1 MNKTITQKLSES
13 IQNAWRGVRTT
24 ISRFADEYDIASTPS
39 FFIFMAVV
47 TAGVIINF
55 MFLRKEVGDI
65 EAGAISALFEIGIF
79 AWKVQGHRVK
89 NSVSQQQ
96 IVNVATWMSTLLAL
110 LMLVASLTQRFA
122 WGPIVVGAA
131 LVHIVGYLLFDQN
144 DVIRA
149 NKRLNKMED
158 EYIVQ
163 KNIQSDHAINK
174 AEADLR
180 IIHKITAELTRLRR
194 EYSHL
199 PVNELE
205 FVLEE
210 TRKRLLREYNASGSV
225 DDATR
230 GQSDVNGDN
239 MVGGV
244 SITQRPQPTQIQ
256 RPVNNYASRV
266 ESPNFPNGGENRR

>member
-1 MNKTITQKLSES
+1 MNKTITQKVGEN
-13 IQNAWRGVRTT
+13 IRGALNT
-24 ISRFADEYDIASTPS
+24 IRVSLSRFSDEYDIASTPS

-47 TAGVIINF
+47 TAGVVINY
-55 MFLRKEVGDI
+55 LYLSQQVGSV
-65 EAGAISALFEIGIF
+65 EAAAISALFEIGIF

-89 NSVSQQQ
+89 NSIAQQQ
-96 IVNVATWMSTLLAL
+96 IVNAATWLSTLLAL
-110 LMLVASLTQRFA
+110 LMLIASLTERFE
-122 WGPIVVGAA
+122 WGPVVVGAA

-149 NKRLNKMED
+149 NKRSNKMED
-158 EYIVQ
+158 EDIVQ
-163 KNIQSDHAINK
+163 KNIQSDHAIKK

-210 TRKRLLREYNASGSV
+210 TRTRLLKEYKASGSV
-225 DDATR
+225 DEATKA
-230 GQSDVNGDN
+230 QSDVNGDN
-239 MVGGV
+239 MVGGKSIV
-244 SITQRPQPTQIQ
+244 SRQQPIQTQT
-256 RPVNNYASRV
+256 PVNSYASTV
-266 ESPNFPNGGENRR
+266 ETPNFPSGGQNQ